1 MNPGLRHK
9 IRRLVCTHGPV
20 QNHRAVCP
28 ICCRPRHV
36 RRTGFWPVP
45 RPIIR
50 RICGSRWADGPAS
63 LFYTKPDFV
72 IIGAPKAGTT
82 SLYDFINLHPHVVPA
97 SAKEVE
103 YFSNPEHYALGMA
116 WYRTHFPG
124 TVCRYRLL
132 KRRGFNAVSGE
143 ATQRYFANP
152 DVPGRMRQVLPDV
165 RLIVILRNPVE
176 RAYSDYQMRLRNQR
190 ESRSFED
197 AINGEKKSLSRG
209 EEISWD
215 PDGSFRY
222 YTSYLRKGHYA
233 DHLANWFGHYDRSR
247 FLILS
252 TERMGADP
260 QGTLD
265 RSFEFLGLEPFE
277 AGGLKNKNVGTY
289 EGMNP
294 DTRRMLVDH
303 FRPHNERLYRLL
315 EEEGGGGGTKRTFDW
330 DR

>member
-1 MNPGLRHK
+1 MPTISL
-9 IRRLVCTHGPV
+9 
-20 QNHRAVCP
+20 CP
-28 ICCRPRHV
+28 FTSNWTVPYVSYSAFVMLALSPPH
-36 RRTGFWPVP
+36 TSFWPGFLSKRLTSELENVHAG
-45 RPIIR
+45 RRKACLGIR
-50 RICGSRWADGPAS
+50 SCG
-63 LFYTKPDFV
+63 FQ
-72 IIGAPKAGTT
+72 T
-82 SLYDFINLHPHVVPA
+82 STFSSSDVVP
-97 SAKEVE
+97 SSLKEVE
-103 YFSNPEHYALGMA
+103 YFSDPKHYALGMA

-152 DVPGRMRQVLPDV
+152 DVPGRMRRVLPDV

-176 RAYSDYQMRLRNQR
+176 RAYSEYRMRLRNQR

-197 AINGEKKSLSRG
+197 AINGEKKSLSGG

-247 FLILS
+247 FLLLS
-252 TERMGADP
+252 TERIGADP

-265 RSFEFLGLEPFE
+265 KSFEFLGLEPFE
-277 AGGLKNKNVGTY
+277 AGGLKNSNVGTY

-315 EEEGGGGGTKRTFDW
+315 EEEGGGGGTKHTFDW